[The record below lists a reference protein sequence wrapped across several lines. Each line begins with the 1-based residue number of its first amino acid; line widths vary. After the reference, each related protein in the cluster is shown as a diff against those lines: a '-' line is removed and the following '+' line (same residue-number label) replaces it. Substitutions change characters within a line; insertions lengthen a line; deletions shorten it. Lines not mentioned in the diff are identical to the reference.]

1 MSQEE
6 IFEIIK
12 VSHIPLSADKIRIR
26 LLNKGITIRETN
38 FYQNIKKLEKDGN
51 IHFKDIK
58 VQDTDFIERVWWY
71 NPKLKP
77 PLNNFQ
83 FLKRLAKQAGLGKHT
98 KGNTERILL
107 LKRQF
112 DALNDTLK
120 NVRIALKNWLEGAN
134 RYKSNPEISPLIS
147 EANNILE
154 RIK

>member
-26 LLNKGITIRETN
+26 LLNKGITIRESN

-51 IHFKDIK
+51 IYFKDIK

-71 NPKLKP
+71 APELKQSFKG
-77 PLNNFQ
+77 FQ
-83 FLKRLAKQAGLGKHT
+83 SLKRLVKQAGLGKHT

-120 NVRIALKNWLEGAN
+120 NVRIALKNWLEGADK
-134 RYKSNPEISPLIS
+134 YKTNVEIIPLIDK
-147 EANNILE
+147 ATYILE

>member
-1 MSQEE
+1 M
-6 IFEIIK
+6 
-12 VSHIPLSADKIRIR
+12 
-26 LLNKGITIRETN
+26 
-38 FYQNIKKLEKDGN
+38 KKLEKDKN
-51 IHFKDIK
+51 IYFKDIK
-58 VQDTDFIERVWWY
+58 VYETDFVERVWWY
-71 NPKLKP
+71 DPNPKPLESIVNVKRMSKHAGSKP
-77 PLNNFQ
+77 KGVN
-83 FLKRLAKQAGLGKHT
+83 T
-98 KGNTERILL
+98 KEEHILR